1 RQVWFP
7 CCTFLAVSGRTS
19 GQTSLLTKVI
29 NDPAVEVCWTQ
40 RDVRPATSSARL
52 DSEGFRAAEAMVKK
66 VYDTV
71 TLPTMST
78 GATDMAYL
86 RGKGVQ
92 CYGIGPAIDVED
104 GPKGLAHI
112 AIRNA
117 SSRTSY

>member
-1 RQVWFP
+1 M
-7 CCTFLAVSGRTS
+7 
-19 GQTSLLTKVI
+19 I

-52 DSEGFRAAEAMVKK
+52 DSEGVRAAEAMVKK

-78 GATDMAYL
+78 GATDMA
-86 RGKGVQ
+86 
-92 CYGIGPAIDVED
+92 
-104 GPKGLAHI
+104 HI

-117 SSRTSY
+117 SSRTRLRTAALAEFTREPRSIDKEHEFE